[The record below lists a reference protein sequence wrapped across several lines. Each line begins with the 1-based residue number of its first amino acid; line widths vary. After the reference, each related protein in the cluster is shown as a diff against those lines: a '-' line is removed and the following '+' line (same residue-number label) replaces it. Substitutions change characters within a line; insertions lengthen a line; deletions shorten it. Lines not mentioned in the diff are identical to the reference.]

1 MIVWASVTKREK
13 CMKNEFFE
21 HQTDEETKTENE
33 KNETV
38 YQHEGPK
45 PWYLLEPA
53 VAYDVTRKRGQGD
66 YTLDDYYRLAS
77 PYFIGKNSTS
87 KSTVSWVC
95 SSTVIVGTPSPS

>member
-13 CMKNEFFE
+13 CMKNDFFE

-53 VAYDVTRKRGQGD
+53 VAYDVTRKKGQGD

-87 KSTVSWVC
+87 KSTVS
-95 SSTVIVGTPSPS
+95 